1 LKRTEPARRRLL
13 AEEDFMEIIEE
24 KRGELSTFKLQG
36 RLDSN
41 TSQVFEKRIFDAMAD
56 GTKNVVIDFKNL
68 DYISS
73 AGLRV
78 ILKATKAL
86 KRENGKILLCA
97 MQDYVK
103 EVFEIA
109 GFDSFLPIVPTLD
122 DALKSM

>member
-1 LKRTEPARRRLL
+1 
-13 AEEDFMEIIEE
+13 MEITEE
-24 KRGELSTFKLQG
+24 KQDTVSIFKLNG

-41 TSQVFEKRIFDAMAD
+41 TSQGFEKKIFDAISD
-56 GTKNVVIDFKNL
+56 GSINMIIDFKDL

-86 KRENGKILLCA
+86 NREEGKIMLCA

-109 GFDSFLPIVPTLD
+109 GFDSFLPIVPTMD
-122 DALKSM
+122 DALKAF

>member
-1 LKRTEPARRRLL
+1 MAITL
-13 AEEDFMEIIEE
+13 E
-24 KRGELSTFKLQG
+24 KQDAISVFKLNG

-41 TSQVFEKRIFDAMAD
+41 TSQGFEERIFNAITD
-56 GTKNVVIDFKNL
+56 GSKQMVIDFKDI

-86 KRENGKILLCA
+86 NREKGKIMLCS

-109 GFDSFLPIVPTLD
+109 GFDAFLPIVENREE
-122 DALKSM
+122 ALKSF

>member
-1 LKRTEPARRRLL
+1 MDIVEVKQ
-13 AEEDFMEIIEE
+13 
-24 KRGELSTFKLQG
+24 GGVSTFKLQG

-41 TSQVFEKRIFDAMAD
+41 TSQSFEKRLLDAISD
-56 GTKNVVIDFKNL
+56 GTKNVIIDFKEL

-78 ILKATKAL
+78 ILKATKTL
-86 KRENGKILLCA
+86 KRQDGKIMLCS

-109 GFDSFLPIVPTLD
+109 GFDSFLPIVPSLD
-122 DALKSM
+122 DAVKAF

>member
-1 LKRTEPARRRLL
+1 M
-13 AEEDFMEIIEE
+13 DIVEE
-24 KRGELSTFKLQG
+24 KNDTVSIFRPNG

-41 TSQVFEKRIFDAMAD
+41 TSQGFEEKVFDAISD
-56 GTKNVVIDFKNL
+56 GTKKMVIDFKDI

-86 KRENGKILLCA
+86 ARDNGKIMLCD

-109 GFDSFLPIVPTLD
+109 GFDAILPIVPTLNE
-122 DALKSM
+122 ALESF

>member
-1 LKRTEPARRRLL
+1 
-13 AEEDFMEIIEE
+13 MEIIEE
-24 KRGELSTFKLQG
+24 KHEAISIFKLNG

-41 TSQVFEKRIFDAMAD
+41 TSQGFEKKIFDAISD
-56 GTKNVVIDFKNL
+56 GSKNMIVDFKDL

-86 KRENGKILLCA
+86 NREEGKIMLCS

-109 GFDSFLPIVPTLD
+109 GFDSFLPIVGTMD
-122 DALKSM
+122 EALKSF

>member
-1 LKRTEPARRRLL
+1 
-13 AEEDFMEIIEE
+13 MEIIEE
-24 KRGELSTFKLQG
+24 KQDMISIFKLNG

-41 TSQVFEKRIFDAMAD
+41 TSQGFEKKIFDAISD
-56 GTKNVVIDFKNL
+56 GSINMIVDFKDL

-86 KRENGKILLCA
+86 NREKGKIMLCA

-109 GFDSFLPIVPTLD
+109 GFDSFLPIVATMD
-122 DALKSM
+122 DALKAF

>member
-1 LKRTEPARRRLL
+1 
-13 AEEDFMEIIEE
+13 MEIIEDKE
-24 KRGELSTFKLQG
+24 NGISIFKLNG

-41 TSQVFEKRIFDAMAD
+41 TSQGFEKKIFQAITD
-56 GTKNVVIDFKNL
+56 GSKHMVIDFKDL

-86 KRENGKILLCA
+86 KREDGRIMLCS

-109 GFDSFLPIVPTLD
+109 GFDSFLPIVPSIE
-122 DALKSM
+122 DALNSF

>member
-1 LKRTEPARRRLL
+1 M
-13 AEEDFMEIIEE
+13 DIIEE
-24 KRGELSTFKLQG
+24 KKGGVCTFRLLG

-41 TSQVFEKRIFDAMAD
+41 TSQSFEKRIFDCISD
-56 GTKNVVIDFKNL
+56 GAKHVVIDFKDL

-86 KRENGKILLCA
+86 KREDGKIMLCS

-109 GFDSFLPIVPTLD
+109 GFDSFLPIVPSLD
-122 DALKSM
+122 EALKAL

>member
-1 LKRTEPARRRLL
+1 
-13 AEEDFMEIIEE
+13 MEIIEDKE
-24 KRGELSTFKLQG
+24 NGISIFKLNG

-41 TSQVFEKRIFDAMAD
+41 TSQGFEKKIFQAITD
-56 GTKNVVIDFKNL
+56 GSKHMVIDFKDL

-86 KRENGKILLCA
+86 KREDGRIMLCS

-109 GFDSFLPIVPTLD
+109 GFDSFLPIVPNIE
-122 DALKSM
+122 DALKSF

>member
-1 LKRTEPARRRLL
+1 
-13 AEEDFMEIIEE
+13 MEIIEE
-24 KRGELSTFKLQG
+24 KQGGIYVFKLIG

-41 TSQVFEKRIFDAMAD
+41 TSQGFEQKLFQAISD
-56 GTKNVVIDFKNL
+56 GSKTMVVDFKDL

-78 ILKATKAL
+78 ILKAIKAI
-86 KRENGKILLCA
+86 KREDGRIMLCS

-109 GFDSFLPIVPTLD
+109 EFDSFLPIVATMD
-122 DALKSM
+122 DALKSF

>member
-1 LKRTEPARRRLL
+1 LNGLVSDPDTGGTFMDITELKQGN
-13 AEEDFMEIIEE
+13 I
-24 KRGELSTFKLQG
+24 STFKIQG

-41 TSQVFEKRIFDAMAD
+41 TSQTFEKRLLDAISE
-56 GTKNVVIDFKNL
+56 GIKYVIIDFKDL

-78 ILKATKAL
+78 ILKATKTL
-86 KRENGKILLCA
+86 KREDGKIMLCS

-122 DALKSM
+122 EALKAF

>member
-1 LKRTEPARRRLL
+1 
-13 AEEDFMEIIEE
+13 MEIIEE
-24 KRGELSTFKLQG
+24 KHDTISIFKLNG

-41 TSQVFEKRIFDAMAD
+41 TSQGFEKKVFDAISD
-56 GTKNVVIDFKNL
+56 GSKNMIVDFKDL

-86 KRENGKILLCA
+86 NREEGKIMLCA

-109 GFDSFLPIVPTLD
+109 GFDSFLPIAATLD
-122 DALKSM
+122 DALKKL

>member
-1 LKRTEPARRRLL
+1 
-13 AEEDFMEIIEE
+13 MEIIEE
-24 KRGELSTFKLQG
+24 KQDAISIFKLNG

-41 TSQVFEKRIFDAMAD
+41 TSQGFEKKIFDAISD
-56 GTKNVVIDFKNL
+56 GSKNMIVDFKDL

-86 KRENGKILLCA
+86 NREEGKIMLCS

-109 GFDSFLPIVPTLD
+109 GFDSFLPIV
-122 DALKSM
+122 ASMDEAIQAF

>member
-1 LKRTEPARRRLL
+1 MKLFDYRKTHQLGGQL
-13 AEEDFMEIIEE
+13 MEIIEE
-24 KRGELSTFKLQG
+24 KQSGINIFRLNG

-41 TSQVFEKRIFDAMAD
+41 TSQGFEQKLFEAISD
-56 GTKNVVIDFKNL
+56 GTKSMVVDFKDL

-78 ILKATKAL
+78 ILKATKAI
-86 KRENGKILLCA
+86 KREDGRIMLCS

-109 GFDSFLPIVPTLD
+109 GFDSFLPIVATMD
-122 DALKSM
+122 EALESF

>member
-1 LKRTEPARRRLL
+1 
-13 AEEDFMEIIEE
+13 MEIIEE
-24 KRGELSTFKLQG
+24 KQEAISIFKLNG

-41 TSQVFEKRIFDAMAD
+41 TSQGFEKKIFDAISD
-56 GTKNVVIDFKNL
+56 GSRHMIIDFRDL

-86 KRENGKILLCA
+86 NREEGKIMLCA

-109 GFDSFLPIVPTLD
+109 GFDSFLPIVPTMN
-122 DALKSM
+122 DALKSF

>member
-1 LKRTEPARRRLL
+1 MK
-13 AEEDFMEIIEE
+13 IIEE
-24 KRGELSTFKLQG
+24 KQNTVNIFTLAG

-41 TSQVFEKRIFDAMAD
+41 TSQDFEEKVFTAISNGDKALIF
-56 GTKNVVIDFKNL
+56 NFKDI

-86 KRENGKILLCA
+86 RREEGKILLCD

-109 GFDSFLPIVPTLD
+109 GFDTLLPIVPTME
-122 DALKSM
+122 DALKSFQASLKSDDAATP

>member
-1 LKRTEPARRRLL
+1 
-13 AEEDFMEIIEE
+13 MNIIEE
-24 KRGELSTFKLQG
+24 KQGGINIFKLNG

-41 TSQVFEKRIFDAMAD
+41 TSQGFEKKLFQAISD
-56 GTKNVVIDFKNL
+56 GSKTMVVDFKDL

-78 ILKATKAL
+78 ILKATKAI
-86 KRENGKILLCA
+86 KREDGRIMLCS

-109 GFDSFLPIVPTLD
+109 GFDSFLPIVATMD
-122 DALKSM
+122 DALDSF

>member
-1 LKRTEPARRRLL
+1 MDIT
-13 AEEDFMEIIEE
+13 EE
-24 KRGELSTFKLQG
+24 KQAGVHAFKLKG

-41 TSQVFEKRIFDAMAD
+41 TSLAFEQRLFESITD
-56 GTKNVVIDFKNL
+56 GTRNVIIDFKDL

-86 KRENGKILLCA
+86 RRENGKIMLCA

-109 GFDSFLPIVPTLD
+109 GFDAFLPIVATLD
-122 DALKSM
+122 DARRAL

>member
-1 LKRTEPARRRLL
+1 M
-13 AEEDFMEIIEE
+13 DIIEE
-24 KRGELSTFKLQG
+24 KQGRVSTFKLLG

-41 TSQVFEKRIFDAMAD
+41 TSLSFEKRVFDSISN
-56 GTKNVVIDFKNL
+56 GTKYLVIDFKDL

-86 KRENGKILLCA
+86 KREDGKIMLCA

-109 GFDSFLPIVPTLD
+109 GFDSFLPIVSTLD
-122 DALKSM
+122 EALKAF